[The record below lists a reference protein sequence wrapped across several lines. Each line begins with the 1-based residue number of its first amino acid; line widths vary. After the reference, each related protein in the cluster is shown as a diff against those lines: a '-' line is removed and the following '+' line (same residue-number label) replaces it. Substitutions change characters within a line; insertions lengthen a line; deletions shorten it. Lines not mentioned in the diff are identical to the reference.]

1 MTKRIYIGIDAG
13 KKTGVA
19 VWDREKFIS
28 IQTTDFWGAIDII
41 RENNDLLISGG
52 LIVVVEDPSQN
63 KPVFKIVSVYNL
75 TQGNHQS
82 RLSAVA
88 KVAQGVGSVKRE
100 SELIIEYCRR
110 NEITVIPVK
119 PTKRSM
125 TKLDREQFKKI
136 TGYEGVTSEHARDA
150 ALLVYGR

>member
-52 LIVVVEDPSQN
+52 LIVVVEDPS
-63 KPVFKIVSVYNL
+63 
-75 TQGNHQS
+75 
-82 RLSAVA
+82 
-88 KVAQGVGSVKRE
+88 
-100 SELIIEYCRR
+100 
-110 NEITVIPVK
+110 
-119 PTKRSM
+119 
-125 TKLDREQFKKI
+125 
-136 TGYEGVTSEHARDA
+136 
-150 ALLVYGR
+150 